1 MHFYFGVG
9 GGVRADVLCIFH
21 RILQREFLIFRLVR
35 RAKAARRLKYA
46 LGSAATG
53 AGAVVKA

>member
-9 GGVRADVLCIFH
+9 GGVRADVLYIFH
-21 RILQREFLIFRLVR
+21 RILQREFLIFGLVR

-46 LGSAATG
+46 LGFATG
-53 AGAVVKA
+53 AELS